1 MSPNS
6 VKNFNQFKFDK
17 DQDKTKKALA
27 NVIRLVNAH
36 FEPVKNGTHKLVKFN
51 NMIQDHLS
59 IHQFITKAQTQA
71 ANFYYGEMR
80 TS

>member
-36 FEPVKNGTHKLVKFN
+36 FEPVKTVHTN
-51 NMIQDHLS
+51 
-59 IHQFITKAQTQA
+59 
-71 ANFYYGEMR
+71 
-80 TS
+80 